1 MVSDP
6 LTDRL
11 LASSRQRYS
20 IDSPMRIVCPSC
32 QTSYQVS
39 AASLGAEGRQVRCVR
54 CKDVWHATPVE
65 DDADQPAPEPAGM
78 SAAAASAQYRRGAG
92 AGATAPSG
100 PAADDDPWGQAAEA
114 DGDDASVDPNL
125 AARAADRST
134 VRFEDPPAI
143 EADASAAGWDAAA
156 LAAHD
161 APPLAPAA
169 EQHPTPENIE
179 SFAARRARRER
190 LRNQPK
196 SRVPRPGTI
205 IVTLLAVFAALIG
218 WRSDVVR
225 VMPGTAS
232 LFAAIGLPVNL
243 RGLAFSDITTTKESH
258 DGATIL
264 VVQGTITNISKQPRD
279 VPRIRLSMKNAK
291 GAEVYTWT
299 SLPERT
305 TLAPGDSQPFQ
316 TRLASPPPEGLVVEV
331 RFFNR
336 RDIARG
342 GR

>member
-11 LASSRQRYS
+11 LASPRHRYS
-20 IDSPMRIVCPSC
+20 IDSPMRIVCPNC
-32 QTSYQVS
+32 QTSYEVS

-54 CKDVWHATPVE
+54 CRDVWHAIPVE
-65 DDADQPAPEPAGM
+65 DEVAAPAAAAAGM
-78 SAAAASAQYRRGAG
+78 TAAAASAYQRGAG
-92 AGATAPSG
+92 ASAAAAQSP
-100 PAADDDPWGQAAEA
+100 PADDPWGEAEWEA
-114 DGDDASVDPNL
+114 GDDAAVDPNL
-125 AARAADRST
+125 AARAALRSD
-134 VRFEDPPAI
+134 EPPAVVD
-143 EADASAAGWDAAA
+143 EPPAGDWDAAF
-156 LAAHD
+156 AAAD
-161 APPLAPAA
+161 APPLAPA
-169 EQHPTPENIE
+169 EPTPAHEPVENIE

-190 LRNQPK
+190 KRNEPR
-196 SRVPRPGTI
+196 SHVPRPGTI
-205 IVTLLAVFAALIG
+205 IVILLAVLGALIG

-243 RGLAFSDITTTKESH
+243 RGLALTDVTTTKEAH

-264 VVQGTITNISKQPRD
+264 VVQGTITNVSKQPRD
-279 VPRIRLSMKNAK
+279 VPRIRLAVKNDK
-291 GAEVYTWT
+291 GAVVYTWT

-305 TLAPGDSQPFQ
+305 ALAPGDSQPFQ
-316 TRLASPPPEGLVVEV
+316 TRLASPPPEGRVVEV
-331 RFFNR
+331 RFFTR

>member
-11 LASSRQRYS
+11 LASPRQRYS

-32 QTSYQVS
+32 QTSYEVS
-39 AASLGAEGRQVRCVR
+39 AASLGTEGRQVRCVR
-54 CKDVWHATPVE
+54 CKDVWQATPAE
-65 DDADQPAPEPAGM
+65 DDAAEPAGM
-78 SAAAASAQYRRGAG
+78 TAAAASAQYRRGAG
-92 AGATAPSG
+92 TSLPT
-100 PAADDDPWGQAAEA
+100 DDPWAQAAEEA
-114 DGDDASVDPNL
+114 VQDGAVDPNL
-125 AARAADRST
+125 AARAADRSA
-134 VRFEDPPAI
+134 VRFEDPPPV
-143 EADASAAGWDAAA
+143 AAEPPAGDWDAAFTA
-156 LAAHD
+156 PD

-169 EQHPTPENIE
+169 EHQPTPENIE

-196 SRVPRPGTI
+196 SHVPRPGTV
-205 IVTLLAVFAALIG
+205 IVLLLAALGALIG

-243 RGLAFSDITTTKESH
+243 RGLALTDVTTTKESH

-264 VVQGTITNISKQPRD
+264 VVQGTITNISRQPRD
-279 VPRIRLSMKNAK
+279 VPRIRLAMRNDK
-291 GAEVYTWT
+291 GAVVYTWT

-305 TLAPGDSQPFQ
+305 TLAPGDSEPFQ
-316 TRLASPPPEGLVVEV
+316 TRLASPPPEGRVVEV
-331 RFFNR
+331 RFFTR
-336 RDIARG
+336 RDIARN

>member
-11 LASSRQRYS
+11 LASPRQRYS

-32 QTSYQVS
+32 QTSYEVS

-54 CKDVWHATPVE
+54 CKDIWHATAVE
-65 DDADQPAPEPAGM
+65 DRAAEPAIEAATA
-78 SAAAASAQYRRGAG
+78 AAAASQYQRGAG
-92 AGATAPSG
+92 AAAP
-100 PAADDDPWGQAAEA
+100 PPPEDDPWAQAAEEA
-114 DGDDASVDPNL
+114 IEEGAVDPNL
-125 AARAADRST
+125 AARAADRSA
-134 VRFEDPPAI
+134 VHFDDPVAEPPAG
-143 EADASAAGWDAAA
+143 DWDAAFA
-156 LAAHD
+156 THD
-161 APPLAPAA
+161 APPLAPA
-169 EQHPTPENIE
+169 EHPPSPENIE

-190 LRNQPK
+190 ARNQPK
-196 SRVPRPGTI
+196 SLVPRPGTV
-205 IVTLLAVFAALIG
+205 IVILLAVLGALVG

-225 VMPGTAS
+225 VMPQTAS

-243 RGLAFSDITTTKESH
+243 RGLALTDVTTTKEQH

-279 VPRIRLSMKNAK
+279 VPRIRLAVRNDK
-291 GAEVYTWT
+291 GAVVYTWT

-305 TLAPGDSQPFQ
+305 ALGPGDSEPFQ
-316 TRLASPPPEGLVVEV
+316 TRLASPPPDGRVVEV
-331 RFFNR
+331 RFFTR
-336 RDIARG
+336 RDLARN

>member
-11 LASSRQRYS
+11 LASPRQRYS

-32 QTSYQVS
+32 QTSYEVS

-54 CKDVWHATPVE
+54 CRDVWHAIPVQ
-65 DDADQPAPEPAGM
+65 DDVAEPAAAAAGM
-78 SAAAASAQYRRGAG
+78 SAVAAAQYQRSAGASTAAASA
-92 AGATAPSG
+92 
-100 PAADDDPWGQAAEA
+100 PADDPWAQAAEA
-114 DGDDASVDPNL
+114 EGDDAAVDPNL
-125 AARAADRST
+125 AARAADRSA
-134 VRFEDPPAI
+134 VRFDEAPTVEAAPPAGDW
-143 EADASAAGWDAAA
+143 DASF
-156 LAAHD
+156 AAHD
-161 APPLAPAA
+161 APPLAPADQPPA
-169 EQHPTPENIE
+169 HEPVENIE

-196 SRVPRPGTI
+196 SHVPRPGTI
-205 IVTLLAVFAALIG
+205 IFTLLAVLGALIG

-243 RGLAFSDITTTKESH
+243 RGLALTEVTTTREAH

-279 VPRIRLSMKNAK
+279 VPRIRLAVKNDK
-291 GAEVYTWT
+291 GAMVYTWT

-305 TLAPGDSQPFQ
+305 ALAPGDSEPFQ
-316 TRLASPPPEGLVVEV
+316 TRLASPPPKGRVVEV
-331 RFFNR
+331 RFFTR
-336 RDIARG
+336 RDIVRG